1 MTALKKKTVID
12 FTEGP
17 ILKKMLIFA
26 LPIIGNQ
33 LLQTLYNS
41 ADMIVVGQW
50 APNGDIAMGAVGAC
64 GSLIRLFIN
73 LFFGIAAGVGICV
86 AQKIGAKATQDV
98 ETYIHTSAVFSF
110 FGGIALMIV
119 GMLAT
124 EPLLLWTGVPESML
138 PDASAYMRAYF
149 IGIPAMMVL
158 NFLSAALRAS
168 GDTIHVMIFMA
179 ISGAANVLVNLVM
192 VVGFGWGAAGVGLGT
207 TVAQTMAAVMIVVH
221 MMRLDGMCRLSLKK
235 LGMSFRALA
244 DVIRNGLPVGL
255 QSVVLSFSN
264 IIVQTEINSYGD
276 IVVSGMTAAANLEGY
291 ISVAMNSVAVAVLTV
306 ISQNVGARKYRRVRD
321 ILIRSALATAVIGIV
336 VSVLMNIF
344 ADPLLLL
351 YRAGSDER
359 SVAIREA
366 GAVRLLIV
374 CLPYF
379 LCGVMGVLAST
390 LKGMKRSITTMVIT
404 ILGHCVFQILW
415 IRLICPHFA
424 GQLPVLLA
432 VFPASWLL
440 TSLLYTVF
448 FILEYRKQIKAQAP
462 LCFAA

>member
-1 MTALKKKTVID
+1 MAASTKKKTVD

-17 ILKKMLIFA
+17 LLGRMLLFA

-33 LLQTLYNS
+33 LLQTIYNS

-50 APNGDIAMGAVGAC
+50 APNGAVAMGAVGAC

-86 AQKIGAKATQDV
+86 AQKIGARATEDV

-119 GMLAT
+119 GMVAT

-138 PDASAYMRAYF
+138 PDAVAYMRAYF

-179 ISGAANVLVNLVM
+179 ISGAANVLVNIIM
-192 VVGFGWGAAGVGLGT
+192 VVGFGMGAAGVGLGT
-207 TVAQTMAAVMIVVH
+207 TVAQILAAIMIVLH
-221 MMRLDGMCRLSLKK
+221 MMRLNGMCHFSFKK
-235 LGMSFRALA
+235 LCMNLKALW

-276 IVVSGMTAAANLEGY
+276 IVVSGMTAAGNLEGY
-291 ISVAMNSVAVAVLTV
+291 VSVAMNSVAVAVLTV
-306 ISQNVGARKYRRVRD
+306 ISQNVGATKYRRVRD
-321 ILIRSALATAVIGIV
+321 ILIRSALATAAIGIAV
-336 VSVLMNIF
+336 GVLMNVF
-344 ADPLLLL
+344 ADPLLWL

-359 SVAIREA
+359 SVAIREV

-379 LCGVMGVLAST
+379 LCGIMGVLASA
-390 LKGMKRSITTMVIT
+390 LKGMKRSITTMVVT

-415 IRLICPHFA
+415 IRLVCPHFA

-432 VFPASWLL
+432 VFPLSWLL
-440 TSLLYTVF
+440 TSLLYMIF
-448 FILEYRKQIKAQAP
+448 FIIEYRKQIKQAALP
-462 LCFAA
+462 CAAA